1 MNCAVIFGGCGF
13 IGLFYA
19 ERAIELNLYDKLYL
33 IDIKKP
39 TDEYCKKKY
48 LQLINT
54 TKVHFIERDI
64 RVDLKDIKISEDIK
78 TILNFAAIHRE
89 PGHQPNEYFDT
100 NIKGAKNIC
109 NFAEVNNCNDIVFT
123 SSIAVYGQGEHDKN
137 EDTITKPTTP
147 YGKSK
152 LLAEEIHIKWRD
164 KSPENNILAICRPGV
179 VYGPGEKGNVTRLVK
194 FIKKKIFFYMGNKD
208 IKKGGIYIKELINI
222 LIFVNQNQLNK
233 KDSNFALFNA
243 TLFPCPTLEN
253 YAKEIS
259 NIFNYTGSFFTIPK
273 FMINILLFISL
284 CFTKVFKQN
293 NSFSYYRLIKLF
305 RSNNIVPKYLIKK
318 NYVFTYNLNKS
329 FNNWKKINPTDW

>member
-1 MNCAVIFGGCGF
+1 MVCLVHLRP
-13 IGLFYA
+13 IGL
-19 ERAIELNLYDKLYL
+19 
-33 IDIKKP
+33 
-39 TDEYCKKKY
+39 
-48 LQLINT
+48 
-54 TKVHFIERDI
+54 
-64 RVDLKDIKISEDIK
+64 
-78 TILNFAAIHRE
+78 
-89 PGHQPNEYFDT
+89 
-100 NIKGAKNIC
+100 
-109 NFAEVNNCNDIVFT
+109 
-123 SSIAVYGQGEHDKN
+123 
-137 EDTITKPTTP
+137 
-147 YGKSK
+147 
-152 LLAEEIHIKWRD
+152 
-164 KSPENNILAICRPGV
+164 
-179 VYGPGEKGNVTRLVK
+179 
-194 FIKKKIFFYMGNKD
+194 KKINMQKGETTRELIITTSAELFNTKGYNGSSMSD
-208 IKKGGIYIKELINI
+208 IMEATGLKKGGIYIKELINI

-284 CFTKVFKQN
+284 CFTRIFKQN